1 MERWRRRRKRLV
13 AVAVSVVLVA
23 SCSITVSDAFSVVS
37 ATAPLQPST
46 VLNAVHKRPGNRD
59 PSSHRVSPA
68 GAGGGGSKRKRGL
81 TSSIAPAV
89 ASPGVESKVAIG
101 LTRPHANNDVRP
113 AAVVVRPT
121 KKSYVFEQFTPKQ
134 ALTPFNVDIS
144 INDGGTT
151 PFNQESTLN
160 ILGTNGVENQ
170 SITKNNKINLRLLC
184 LLKDDTGEQEMELFP
199 DSSPEAA
206 EQLADLKSYNKLN
219 DEARRKA
226 NLAVSHVEEDDE
238 GTESGENIV
247 RGILVKRTNR
257 DVVSRQYTEPAPRN
271 KNDMVTSAKM
281 TPSYLSNRILLAGAA
296 PRQRRVRATVKETGS
311 DSISTY
317 IKSLGQH
324 ELLFKEDEI
333 LLGRQVRILSRLE
346 EKRQE
351 LELQLLR
358 PPTFSQWAVE
368 TNHTVPSLKQ
378 QIRRSQRAKAALIE
392 ANLRLVITVARQA
405 VKRSPSTRQS
415 QSASS
420 VNFQDAC
427 QQGIIGLTRA
437 TEKFDP
443 GLGFRFSTY
452 AIWWIRKEVA
462 RNVNEQSRPVRVP
475 PSAIR
480 RINDICIQERVLM
493 NELGRRPFDEELAD
507 RVGMTIDKLNFYR
520 QRAKEVRSLD
530 KKIDARSG
538 KGSMSTGGGD
548 RNGDTMDIFVKDT
561 EHPSPTELVDEQ
573 MLKDDIRRLVRTLSP
588 REQAGLSR

>member
-1 MERWRRRRKRLV
+1 
-13 AVAVSVVLVA
+13 
-23 SCSITVSDAFSVVS
+23 
-37 ATAPLQPST
+37 
-46 VLNAVHKRPGNRD
+46 
-59 PSSHRVSPA
+59 
-68 GAGGGGSKRKRGL
+68 L
-81 TSSIAPAV
+81 TSSKKAATAASGGVGKRKMGSSSSTAATVATSAV
-89 ASPGVESKVAIG
+89 EGKVA
-101 LTRPHANNDVRP
+101 
-113 AAVVVRPT
+113 AAVSRPLSNGAVRAAAAAVRPT
-121 KKSYVFEQFTPKQ
+121 RKSNVFEQFTPKQ
-134 ALTPFNVDIS
+134 APSPFNVEYSIS
-144 INDGGTT
+144 DGGPT
-151 PFNQESTLN
+151 PFTQEGSSN
-160 ILGTNGVENQ
+160 IFGTNSVDAPT
-170 SITKNNKINLRLLC
+170 ITRKKNKINARLLC
-184 LLKDDTGEQEMELFP
+184 LLRDDTGEQEMELFP

-206 EQLADLKSYNKLN
+206 EQLADLKSYSKLN

-226 NLAVSHVEEDDE
+226 NLAVSHVEEDDYGAE
-238 GTESGENIV
+238 GGENGA
-247 RGILVKRTNR
+247 RGILVKRTKR
-257 DVVSRQYTEPAPRN
+257 DVVRRKYIDPAPVN
-271 KNDMVTSAKM
+271 NNDVITS
-281 TPSYLSNRILLAGAA
+281 TTLAGAT
-296 PRQRRVRATVKETGS
+296 PRQHRVRATVKETGS

-324 ELLFKEDEI
+324 ELLFKEDEV

-358 PPTFSQWAVE
+358 PPTFAQWAIE
-368 TNHTVPSLKQ
+368 TNHTVSSLKQ
-378 QIRRSQRAKAALIE
+378 QIRRSQRAKAAMIE

-405 VKRSPSTRQS
+405 VKRSPSARQS

-462 RNVNEQSRPVRVP
+462 RNVSEQSRSVRVP
-475 PSAIR
+475 PGAMR
-480 RINDICIQERVLM
+480 KINDIFIQERVLM
-493 NELGRRPFDEELAD
+493 NELGRRPLDEELAD

-520 QRAKEVRSLD
+520 QRAKEVKSLD

-538 KGSMSTGGGD
+538 KGSMSTGGGE
-548 RNGDTMDIFVKDT
+548 GDGATMDIFVKDT

-588 REQAGLSR
+588 REQAVIRLRFGLDEGSEPLGLTEIGAKFGVEKEQIRKIEARALVKLRQPNRSLIVRSYVSDHI